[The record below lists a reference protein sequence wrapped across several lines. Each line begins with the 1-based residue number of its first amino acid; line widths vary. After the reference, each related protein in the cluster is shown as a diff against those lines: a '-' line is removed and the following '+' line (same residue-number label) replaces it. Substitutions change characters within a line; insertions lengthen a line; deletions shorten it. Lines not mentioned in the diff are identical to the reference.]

1 MFGAQEIGFSGF
13 TRNSLRPPEA
23 GFAAHTATNCCSSY
37 VASKRRGHPTN
48 QELMYS
54 SRSCDDLKRN
64 LHNKN
69 VLWNWNLL
77 ILRYGKK
84 LMSCQAQELK
94 KVIKF
99 LSILS
104 SNNKM
109 AEWIRSVGYLSQYMY
124 ISSLHCNLFR
134 NLTLYF
140 MWKGSA
146 IQRLGRA
153 WEWDWISKSRKYIGK
168 LQINFMYYTSNKS
181 IQFSFIIRVEIKTSR
196 RTLFRRFVIIT
207 I

>member
-48 QELMYS
+48 QELIHQEVVMTWKEIYIP
-54 SRSCDDLKRN
+54 D
-64 LHNKN
+64 KN
-69 VLWNWNLL
+69 VFWNLL

-181 IQFSFIIRVEIKTSR
+181 IQFSFIIRVEIKTSI

>member
-1 MFGAQEIGFSGF
+1 MKLKPTYFEIWQ
-13 TRNSLRPPEA
+13 
-23 GFAAHTATNCCSSY
+23 
-37 VASKRRGHPTN
+37 KI
-48 QELMYS
+48 
-54 SRSCDDLKRN
+54 
-64 LHNKN
+64 N
-69 VLWNWNLL
+69 V
-77 ILRYGKK
+77 
-84 LMSCQAQELK
+84 MSVPGIEK
-94 KVIKF
+94 SHKV

-153 WEWDWISKSRKYIGK
+153 WESEIEFQSLENISV
-168 LQINFMYYTSNKS
+168 NCKS
-181 IQFSFIIRVEIKTSR
+181 ISCTIPLINLFNFHSLLEWKSKHLETDIISTFRDNHNLSSDTTRITFSDPM
-196 RTLFRRFVIIT
+196 
-207 I
+207 